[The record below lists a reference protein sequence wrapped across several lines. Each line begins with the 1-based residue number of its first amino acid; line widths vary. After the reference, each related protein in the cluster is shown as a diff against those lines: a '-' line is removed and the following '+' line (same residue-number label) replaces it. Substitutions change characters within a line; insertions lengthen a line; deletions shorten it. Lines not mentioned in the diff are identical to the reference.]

1 MKTHTNEKKYEQDK
15 EDQREEETG
24 NKRTEKNV
32 SKNKEKSYTPL
43 APLVLGLSNDS
54 PFDTRK

>member
-1 MKTHTNEKKYEQDK
+1 MKTHTNEKKYEQNK

-24 NKRTEKNV
+24 NKRTKKNV

-43 APLVLGLSNDS
+43 APLVPTLSLDKG
-54 PFDTRK
+54 PDTP